1 MMKPSLATSPHPFRT
16 GARWTLMGWALLTPV
31 LGQPSPA
38 PWTVRSNQNAEALLA
53 VSARF
58 TPEAA
63 GELGMPGLDNRILD
77 LGPALNERERAAF
90 RASADEMDTQ
100 LLTEKDPRVRQDL
113 EILREAAVLKVAR
126 LEADQR
132 YLLPNLDVSA
142 QIYAGVRALLG
153 RKIPPTRRPS
163 AVLRLQRYAGLAEG
177 YTPLTVLAEAQMR
190 AQLDTPGLLFP
201 LRQAVEQQLV
211 NSDLYLDEVGTLLLQ
226 YQLPDGNKPL
236 QALRVQISAW
246 KEFLRRD
253 ILPRARE
260 DFRLP
265 EELYALRLREAGVD
279 ISPGELSARALTGF
293 VEIRNQMLA
302 LAPLVADHLQLEA
315 RDYLG
320 VIRELR
326 SKQLAD
332 GATLPLYQ
340 ERLTAVTD
348 IIRREKLVSLPAQEV
363 LIRRAT
369 PAESASLPTPF
380 LQPPPLINNQ
390 GEQGEF
396 VLPLASSSLDGSA
409 PQLPDFNFDAAT
421 WTLLAHEARPGHGLQ
436 FSSMVDNGVSLAR
449 ALFAMNSVNM
459 EGWAL
464 YAEAEITPYLPLDG
478 QLIALQLRLLRAAR
492 AFLDPGLQRGGI
504 SLDEA
509 RWILVEQVGLSA
521 ANAEQELQRY
531 TFRMPGQATSYFYG
545 YQRLLALRA
554 STEIALGRDF
564 NRQRFHDFLLGEGLL
579 PPAQLSRAVEREFIP
594 AERAREK
601 EPPAAPAVALPDF

>member
-1 MMKPSLATSPHPFRT
+1 M
-16 GARWTLMGWALLTPV
+16 
-31 LGQPSPA
+31 
-38 PWTVRSNQNAEALLA
+38 
-53 VSARF
+53 
-58 TPEAA
+58 
-63 GELGMPGLDNRILD
+63 
-77 LGPALNERERAAF
+77 
-90 RASADEMDTQ
+90 
-100 LLTEKDPRVRQDL
+100 
-113 EILREAAVLKVAR
+113 
-126 LEADQR
+126 
-132 YLLPNLDVSA
+132 
-142 QIYAGVRALLG
+142 
-153 RKIPPTRRPS
+153 
-163 AVLRLQRYAGLAEG
+163 
-177 YTPLTVLAEAQMR
+177 LAEAQMR

-390 GEQGEF
+390 GEQGSSCCRW
-396 VLPLASSSLDGSA
+396 PAPRWTAAPRNSRTSTSMPPPGPSSL
-409 PQLPDFNFDAAT
+409 T
-421 WTLLAHEARPGHGLQ
+421 KR
-436 FSSMVDNGVSLAR
+436 
-449 ALFAMNSVNM
+449 
-459 EGWAL
+459 
-464 YAEAEITPYLPLDG
+464 
-478 QLIALQLRLLRAAR
+478 
-492 AFLDPGLQRGGI
+492 
-504 SLDEA
+504 
-509 RWILVEQVGLSA
+509 
-521 ANAEQELQRY
+521 
-531 TFRMPGQATSYFYG
+531 
-545 YQRLLALRA
+545 
-554 STEIALGRDF
+554 
-564 NRQRFHDFLLGEGLL
+564 
-579 PPAQLSRAVEREFIP
+579 
-594 AERAREK
+594 
-601 EPPAAPAVALPDF
+601 APAMACNFPAWWTTECRWPAPCLP